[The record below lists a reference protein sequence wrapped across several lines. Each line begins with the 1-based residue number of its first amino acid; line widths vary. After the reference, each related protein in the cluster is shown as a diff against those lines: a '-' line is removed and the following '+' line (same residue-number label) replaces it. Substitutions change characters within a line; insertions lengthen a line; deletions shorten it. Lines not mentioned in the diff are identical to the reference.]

1 MRDRDL
7 SVERGLAGEE
17 TEMFSQI
24 WLLCKSLLTFI
35 THTNAQIFTGG
46 EGLLFISSAS
56 CGGVKFKM
64 D

>member
-1 MRDRDL
+1 MRGRGL

-35 THTNAQIFTGG
+35 THTNPQIFTGG